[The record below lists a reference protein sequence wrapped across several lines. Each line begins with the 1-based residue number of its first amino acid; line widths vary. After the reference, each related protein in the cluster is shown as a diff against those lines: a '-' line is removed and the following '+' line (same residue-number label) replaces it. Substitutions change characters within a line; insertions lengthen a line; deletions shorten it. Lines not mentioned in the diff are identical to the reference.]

1 LRPNTIINEKTLV
14 TQLEK
19 KEAIE
24 EDNPLSVFLFAL
36 KAPETKR
43 QYPRRAK
50 VFLDFLKLEEPF
62 SKSGQEISVW
72 PSCGLNHIHGLGDTW

>member
-1 LRPNTIINEKTLV
+1 LRPNSIINEKTLV
-14 TQLEK
+14 TQFEK

-24 EDNPLSVFLFAL
+24 DDNPLSVFLFAL

-50 VFLDFLKLEEPF
+50 VFLDFLKLEEPLVKQAKKF
-62 SKSGQEISVW
+62 LSGPPAALITYMV
-72 PSCGLNHIHGLGDTW
+72 